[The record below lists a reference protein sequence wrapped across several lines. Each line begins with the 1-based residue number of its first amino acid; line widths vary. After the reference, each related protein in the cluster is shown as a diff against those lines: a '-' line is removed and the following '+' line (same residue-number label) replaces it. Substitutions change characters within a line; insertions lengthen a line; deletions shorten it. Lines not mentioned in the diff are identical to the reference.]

1 MDKEK
6 VLPVGAGI
14 LVSVFFGLSFMFT
27 REALDVLAPL
37 QLLGFR
43 FALAA
48 LAMTLLRAAGWIKIN
63 LRGKNLRAVLLVA
76 LLQPFLYF
84 IFETTG
90 VRLTSAS
97 EAGMMMGLIPVM
109 TVILEIPFFK
119 TVPSFKQLAAVIMSV
134 SGVFFIVL
142 MQGSV
147 DLSYNIWGTLAL
159 LGAVVCAGLYNIY
172 SKKSSQAFT
181 PLEITYIM
189 MWAGALLF
197 NGIELVRH
205 TLSGTLWSMLTPL
218 ADPAVLSA
226 VLYLGMLSSVVAFF
240 LLNYMLSKVR
250 ASQTSA
256 YLNLTT
262 VVAILGGV
270 LFRGESFAWF
280 QGVGAVMIMSGV
292 WGTSYFGRQKSTT
305 PLPVKLSGHR

>member
-109 TVILEIPFFK
+109 TVILEIPFLKPF
-119 TVPSFKQLAAVIMSV
+119 LH
-134 SGVFFIVL
+134 
-142 MQGSV
+142 
-147 DLSYNIWGTLAL
+147 LSNWL
-159 LGAVVCAGLYNIY
+159 
-172 SKKSSQAFT
+172 
-181 PLEITYIM
+181 
-189 MWAGALLF
+189 
-197 NGIELVRH
+197 R
-205 TLSGTLWSMLTPL
+205 
-218 ADPAVLSA
+218 
-226 VLYLGMLSSVVAFF
+226 
-240 LLNYMLSKVR
+240 
-250 ASQTSA
+250 
-256 YLNLTT
+256 
-262 VVAILGGV
+262 
-270 LFRGESFAWF
+270 
-280 QGVGAVMIMSGV
+280 
-292 WGTSYFGRQKSTT
+292 
-305 PLPVKLSGHR
+305 

>member
-6 VLPVGAGI
+6 ILPIGAGI
-14 LVSVFFGLSFMFT
+14 MVSIFFGLSFMFT
-27 REALDVLAPL
+27 RGALEILAPV

-43 FALAA
+43 FAIAA
-48 LAMTLLRAAGWIKIN
+48 LALTLLRAAGWVTVN
-63 LRGKNLRAVLLVA
+63 LRGKNVKALFFVA
-76 LLQPFLYF
+76 LFQPFLYF

-90 VRLTSAS
+90 VQLTSAS
-97 EAGMMMGLIPVM
+97 EAGLMMGLIPVV
-109 TVILEIPFFK
+109 TVILEIPYFK
-119 TVPSFKQLAAVIMSV
+119 SIPSLKQLIAVVLSV
-134 SGVFFIVL
+134 VGVFFIVF

-147 DLSYNIWGTLAL
+147 ELGYSIWGTLSL

-172 SKKSSQAFT
+172 SKKSSLTFT
-181 PLEITYIM
+181 PIEVTFIM

-197 NGIELVRH
+197 NGMELVRH
-205 TLSGTLWSMLTPL
+205 VANGTLWSMFEPLLNSHVLT
-218 ADPAVLSA
+218 AV
-226 VLYLGMLSSVVAFF
+226 VYLGILSSVVAFF
-240 LLNYMLSKVR
+240 LLNYMLSKIR
-250 ASQTSA
+250 ASQTST

-292 WGTSYFGRQKSTT
+292 WGATYFARESINVTAIVPGSTE
-305 PLPVKLSGHR
+305 R

>member
-1 MDKEK
+1 
-6 VLPVGAGI
+6 
-14 LVSVFFGLSFMFT
+14 
-27 REALDVLAPL
+27 
-37 QLLGFR
+37 
-43 FALAA
+43 
-48 LAMTLLRAAGWIKIN
+48 
-63 LRGKNLRAVLLVA
+63 
-76 LLQPFLYF
+76 
-84 IFETTG
+84 
-90 VRLTSAS
+90 
-97 EAGMMMGLIPVM
+97 
-109 TVILEIPFFK
+109 
-119 TVPSFKQLAAVIMSV
+119 MSV

-172 SKKSSQAFT
+172 SKKSSAAFT

-218 ADPAVLSA
+218 TDPAVLSA

-292 WGTSYFGRQKSTT
+292 WGTSYFGREKSTT